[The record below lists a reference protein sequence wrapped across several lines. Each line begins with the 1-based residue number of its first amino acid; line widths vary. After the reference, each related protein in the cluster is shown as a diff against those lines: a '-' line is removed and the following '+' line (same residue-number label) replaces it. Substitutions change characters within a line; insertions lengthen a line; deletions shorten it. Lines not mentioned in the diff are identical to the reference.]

1 VKENYL
7 FIIYFTLLYFILFY
21 FDTELLDLPWYY
33 NNKHITST
41 NLGLVVTLAASTL
54 TQLFCRNVEPF
65 FFFSKKQNF
74 VNENK
79 ESIGIF
85 RNF

>member
-1 VKENYL
+1 VKENYFFIFL
-7 FIIYFTLLYFILFY
+7 FFYFILLY

-65 FFFSKKQNF
+65 FFLFERTEFFEGK
-74 VNENK
+74 
-79 ESIGIF
+79 
-85 RNF
+85 